1 MKIFISIPWF
11 LPAFKAGGPIRSI
24 ANMVGT
30 YNSNV
35 EYFIFC
41 GSKDVDGAELQ
52 VSEFNTWISYSGN
65 CKVWYASENATF
77 ALKQEFKKSG
87 AGILYIVGIF
97 DYEFNIVPLL
107 KLSAAKKILS
117 VRGMLHSGALS
128 QKTIKKKLFL
138 NYLKAVGVHKRI
150 VFHATD
156 DVEAAHVK
164 NVFGNN
170 VTVQV
175 ANNFAA
181 AASNTIALID
191 KPIGFLK
198 LVTVALI
205 SPMKNHLLV
214 LEALMHCTANIEY
227 TIYGAVKDDEY
238 WYQCKSIVREL
249 PKNIFVH
256 YGGEL
261 SPIEVEAKLKENHVF
276 VMPSKSENFG
286 HAIAE
291 ALAIG
296 KPVITSN
303 NTPWVQLRENH
314 AGVNVDFNAQVL
326 ASEINGFANLNNEE
340 YAMLSKS
347 ALQYYI
353 LSQTNSPLMEQY
365 RNLFSV

>member
-1 MKIFISIPWF
+1 VKIFISIPWF

-24 ANMVGT
+24 ANMIGT
-30 YNSNV
+30 FNTNV
-35 EYFIFC
+35 EYYIFC
-41 GSKDVDGAELQ
+41 GSTDVDGAELQ
-52 VSEFNTWISYSGN
+52 VTEFNTWISYSAN
-65 CKVWYASENATF
+65 CKVWYASENVTF
-77 ALKQEFKKSG
+77 ALKQEFKNSG
-87 AGILYIVGIF
+87 ASILYIVGIF

-107 KLSAAKKILS
+107 KLNATKKILS
-117 VRGMLHSGALS
+117 VRGMLHEGALS

-156 DVEAAHVK
+156 EVEATHIRSI
-164 NVFGNN
+164 FGNK
-170 VTVQV
+170 VTVQT

-181 AASNTIALID
+181 AAANTIAQIE
-191 KPIGFLK
+191 KSVGFLK

-214 LEALMHCTANIEY
+214 LEALMHCTSNIEY

-238 WYQCKSIVREL
+238 WYQCKSIIREL

-261 SPIEVEAKLKENHVF
+261 SPVEVEAKLKENHVF

-314 AGVNVDFNAQVL
+314 AGANVDFSAQAL
-326 ASEINGFANLNNEE
+326 AKEIDGFANLNSEE
-340 YAMLSKS
+340 YTVLSKS
-347 ALQYYI
+347 ALLYYVN
-353 LSQTNSPLMEQY
+353 SQKNSPLMEQY
-365 RNLFSV
+365 TNLFSV